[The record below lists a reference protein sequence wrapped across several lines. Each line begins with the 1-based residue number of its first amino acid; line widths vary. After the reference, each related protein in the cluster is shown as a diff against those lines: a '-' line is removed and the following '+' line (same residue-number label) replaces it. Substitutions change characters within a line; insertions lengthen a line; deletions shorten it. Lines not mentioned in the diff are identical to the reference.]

1 MWGSSWSLV
10 GRKCRG
16 PWKDMA
22 ADPSK
27 NDQIWRSLCEK
38 EFLSWQSPEKLLKSL
53 QMPLSPPEE
62 TGPFYRVPVPGDVV
76 TISGIRR
83 RPELNGSRG
92 EIMNDMPD
100 EFGRV
105 TVSVFGDAA
114 GERRRMKIQ
123 PHRLVP
129 CSSAPALASMR
140 LQDDRSSIRSLS
152 RRGSAASRGSRAL
165 SAAISCSANALL
177 NTGGGAGRN
186 A

>member
-1 MWGSSWSLV
+1 
-10 GRKCRG
+10 
-16 PWKDMA
+16 MA
-22 ADPSK
+22 SDPSK
-27 NDQIWRSLCEK
+27 HDQIWKNLCEK
-38 EFLSWQSPEKLLKSL
+38 EFLTWQSPEKLLKSL

-62 TGPFYRVPVPGDVV
+62 GGPFYRVPVPGDVV

-92 EIMNDMPD
+92 EIVSDTPD

-105 TVSVFGDAA
+105 TVSVFEDPA
-114 GERRRMKIQ
+114 GARRRMKIQ

-129 CSSAPALASMR
+129 CSSAPALATMR

-165 SAAISCSANALL
+165 GTAISCSAKNALS
-177 NTGGGAGRN
+177 NTGSGSRN
-186 A
+186 V